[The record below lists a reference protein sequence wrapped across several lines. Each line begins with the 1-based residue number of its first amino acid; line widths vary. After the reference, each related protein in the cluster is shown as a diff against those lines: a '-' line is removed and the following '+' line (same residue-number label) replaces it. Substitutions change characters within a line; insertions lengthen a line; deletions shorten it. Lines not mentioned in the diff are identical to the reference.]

1 MRDEDV
7 DSILAKYKHLGQ
19 KELSFDRKSEM
30 KGNVFA
36 GDEDGEGFELD
47 ENETDFSEDGKL
59 VGKVE
64 VKDIEKNSVIIDD
77 RLEDIEEDCIEDTSD
92 YLTEPEDD
100 DNKEKA
106 SNSVTTSDDV
116 DMAQNL
122 AKKRKVNCDQCDWSG
137 GATGLNYHKKS
148 QHVGIKFQCPHCE
161 LSSPRAQY
169 LASHILVKHRRAL
182 EDIVRK
188 TAIEPIED
196 ADVLEKELRAEV
208 ELEVK
213 RAKHQIKNE
222 EDVLTHKSSAETNDL
237 IQPSKDGGPMKEDP
251 DNKSAFK
258 CSQCDWV
265 VGTDN
270 GLRYHKRTVHEGLKN
285 GKYRCNSCYF
295 KSTSKA
301 NMESHMMTEHKADQQ
316 LKDEDNGCETSSVFP
331 DKLNSSKYISEDAQL
346 ITENSSATDPKTD
359 SSDEDDDP
367 LPPYW
372 HQSEDK
378 SGLIFSPARGKS
390 KSFASYQAAVKWLL
404 GTGISV

>member
-59 VGKVE
+59 VEKAE
-64 VKDIEKNSVIIDD
+64 VKDIEKNSATIDVC
-77 RLEDIEEDCIEDTSD
+77 LKDIDEDCIEDTSD

-106 SNSVTTSDDV
+106 SNNVTTSDDV

-188 TAIEPIED
+188 TAVEPIED

-237 IQPSKDGGPMKEDP
+237 IQPPKDGGPMKEDP

>member
-1 MRDEDV
+1 MKQDKCSKKLCQFKHSKIVKKNHFSCEKCDK
-7 DSILAKYKHLGQ
+7 ILSSDQTLKIHI
-19 KELSFDRKSEM
+19 
-30 KGNVFA
+30 
-36 GDEDGEGFELD
+36 
-47 ENETDFSEDGKL
+47 NEVHTEESDK
-59 VGKVE
+59 
-64 VKDIEKNSVIIDD
+64 
-77 RLEDIEEDCIEDTSD
+77 DIEEDCIEDTSD

-188 TAIEPIED
+188 TAVEPIED

-208 ELEVK
+208 ELKVK

-237 IQPSKDGGPMKEDP
+237 IQPPKDGGPMKEDP

-258 CSQCDWV
+258 SIGSISWV
-265 VGTDN
+265 QSTIDLQYFVQKRGTISLYN
-270 GLRYHKRTVHEGLKN
+270 VYIL
-285 GKYRCNSCYF
+285 C
-295 KSTSKA
+295 KS
-301 NMESHMMTEHKADQQ
+301 
-316 LKDEDNGCETSSVFP
+316 
-331 DKLNSSKYISEDAQL
+331 
-346 ITENSSATDPKTD
+346 
-359 SSDEDDDP
+359 
-367 LPPYW
+367 
-372 HQSEDK
+372 
-378 SGLIFSPARGKS
+378 R
-390 KSFASYQAAVKWLL
+390 LL
-404 GTGISV
+404 

>member
-30 KGNVFA
+30 EGNVFA

-59 VGKVE
+59 VEKAE
-64 VKDIEKNSVIIDD
+64 VKDIEKNSATIDV
-77 RLEDIEEDCIEDTSD
+77 RLKDIDEDCIEDTSD

-106 SNSVTTSDDV
+106 SNNVTTSDDV

-188 TAIEPIED
+188 TAVEPIED

-237 IQPSKDGGPMKEDP
+237 IQPPKDGGPMKEDP

>member
-19 KELSFDRKSEM
+19 KEVSFDRKGEM
-30 KGNVFA
+30 EENVFA
-36 GDEDGEGFELD
+36 GDEDGEGFVLD

-59 VGKVE
+59 VEKAE
-64 VKDIEKNSVIIDD
+64 VKDIEKNSATIDV
-77 RLEDIEEDCIEDTSD
+77 RLKDIDEDCIEDTSD

-106 SNSVTTSDDV
+106 SNNVTTLDDV

-188 TAIEPIED
+188 TAVEPIED

-237 IQPSKDGGPMKEDP
+237 IQPPKDGGPMKEDP

>member
-59 VGKVE
+59 VEKAE
-64 VKDIEKNSVIIDD
+64 VKDIEKNSATIDV
-77 RLEDIEEDCIEDTSD
+77 RLKDIDEDCIEDTSD

-106 SNSVTTSDDV
+106 SNNVTSSDDV

-188 TAIEPIED
+188 TAVEPIED

>member
-19 KELSFDRKSEM
+19 KEVSFDRKGEM
-30 KGNVFA
+30 EENVFA
-36 GDEDGEGFELD
+36 GDEDGEGFVLD

-59 VGKVE
+59 VEKAE
-64 VKDIEKNSVIIDD
+64 VKDIEKNSATIDV
-77 RLEDIEEDCIEDTSD
+77 RLKDIDEDCIEDTSD

-188 TAIEPIED
+188 TAVEPIED

-237 IQPSKDGGPMKEDP
+237 IQPPKDGGPMKEDP

>member
-59 VGKVE
+59 VEKAE
-64 VKDIEKNSVIIDD
+64 VKDIEKNSATIDV
-77 RLEDIEEDCIEDTSD
+77 RLKDIDEDCIEDTSD

-106 SNSVTTSDDV
+106 SNNVTTSDDV

-188 TAIEPIED
+188 TAVEPIED

-237 IQPSKDGGPMKEDP
+237 IQPPKDGGPMKEDP

>member
-19 KELSFDRKSEM
+19 KEVSFDRKGEM
-30 KGNVFA
+30 EENVFA
-36 GDEDGEGFELD
+36 GDEDGEGFVLD

-59 VGKVE
+59 VEKAE
-64 VKDIEKNSVIIDD
+64 VKDIEKNSATIDV
-77 RLEDIEEDCIEDTSD
+77 RLKDIDEDCIEDTSD

-188 TAIEPIED
+188 TAVEPIED

-213 RAKHQIKNE
+213 RAKHQ
-222 EDVLTHKSSAETNDL
+222 T
-237 IQPSKDGGPMKEDP
+237 
-251 DNKSAFK
+251 
-258 CSQCDWV
+258 
-265 VGTDN
+265 
-270 GLRYHKRTVHEGLKN
+270 R
-285 GKYRCNSCYF
+285 
-295 KSTSKA
+295 
-301 NMESHMMTEHKADQQ
+301 
-316 LKDEDNGCETSSVFP
+316 
-331 DKLNSSKYISEDAQL
+331 
-346 ITENSSATDPKTD
+346 
-359 SSDEDDDP
+359 
-367 LPPYW
+367 
-372 HQSEDK
+372 
-378 SGLIFSPARGKS
+378 
-390 KSFASYQAAVKWLL
+390 
-404 GTGISV
+404 